1 MGDFGTSLLIGLAAA
16 LGAIGGNFFKELLP
30 TLAIEDWKL
39 KRQLVAVF
47 HKYRDP
53 LILAATELVH
63 RLDEIEDEFPPRFLT
78 MTVKAAARPHVP
90 VQVTTED
97 PYFQHYKLESSVYR
111 LCAFLGWL
119 ELFRQDIVFLDSGK
133 RTLNRQ
139 VDSALKLIRAALA
152 DGHLNEAPDWEE
164 WRDALIFRE
173 EQRAIG
179 EQMIVE
185 RGGDRVVMGYG
196 AFCDRYR
203 QPSGCD
209 WFAVADRFLLDLL
222 DKRDFRRFRL
232 RLLTRGLIDLI
243 EFLDPSRVSDRLMS
257 IKARVANVA

>member
-97 PYFQHYKLESSVYR
+97 PY
-111 LCAFLGWL
+111 
-119 ELFRQDIVFLDSGK
+119 
-133 RTLNRQ
+133 
-139 VDSALKLIRAALA
+139 
-152 DGHLNEAPDWEE
+152 
-164 WRDALIFRE
+164 
-173 EQRAIG
+173 
-179 EQMIVE
+179 
-185 RGGDRVVMGYG
+185 
-196 AFCDRYR
+196 
-203 QPSGCD
+203 
-209 WFAVADRFLLDLL
+209 
-222 DKRDFRRFRL
+222 
-232 RLLTRGLIDLI
+232 
-243 EFLDPSRVSDRLMS
+243 
-257 IKARVANVA
+257 